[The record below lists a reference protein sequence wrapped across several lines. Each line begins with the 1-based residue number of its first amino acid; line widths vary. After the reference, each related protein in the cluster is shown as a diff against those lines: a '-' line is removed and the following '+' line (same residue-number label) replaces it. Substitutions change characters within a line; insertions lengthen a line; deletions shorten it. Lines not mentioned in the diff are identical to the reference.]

1 MQSPNR
7 SWIALVTFC
16 TTGAI
21 VTALGLAIL
30 FATATAAFGIAQS
43 SAPSGND
50 TEGTVPARTFAGM
63 ITDANCGA
71 RHSKNSGKSPAECVQ
86 ACVRNGSKYTLVD
99 GDKVYALQGSESDLE
114 KLAGQ
119 RAMVQGIL
127 DGSTIKVRAVSPP
140 Q

>member
-1 MQSPNR
+1 MQNPNR

-16 TTGAI
+16 TTAAI

-30 FATATAAFGIAQS
+30 FATATAAFGGAQS

-50 TEGTVPARTFAGM
+50 TEGTTPARTFAGL

-99 GDKVYALQGSESDLE
+99 GDKVHILDGKTAEIDS
-114 KLAGQ
+114 LAGQ
-119 RAMVQGIL
+119 RVKIVGTL
-127 DGSTIKVRAVSPP
+127 DGETIKVSSVAA

>member
-1 MQSPNR
+1 MRNPNR

-16 TTGAI
+16 TTAAI

-43 SAPSGND
+43 SAPSGSD
-50 TEGTVPARTFAGM
+50 TDSTVPARTFAGM

-86 ACVRNGSKYTLVD
+86 ACVRNGSRYTLVD
-99 GDKVYALQGSESDLE
+99 GDKVHTLDGKTAEIDS
-114 KLAGQ
+114 LAGQ
-119 RAMVQGIL
+119 RVKIVGTL
-127 DGSTIKVRAVSPP
+127 DGDTIKVSSVSA